1 LIDQLSGLH
10 ILVVEDNPANL
21 LLTQAVLQRSRC
33 RVSVAGSAADVD
45 RQIRRELPD
54 VILMDIQLP
63 GQDGLAITRQLK
75 ADPAT
80 AAIPI
85 VALTAHAMKEDQ
97 ERVYQA
103 GCDGYLA
110 KPISVRTFAGELAVI
125 LDRARQMPKR

>member
-1 LIDQLSGLH
+1 LIDQLNGLH
-10 ILVVEDNPANL
+10 VLVVEDNPANL

-33 RVSVAGSAADVD
+33 RISVAGSAEDVD
-45 RQIRRELPD
+45 RQIIRELPD

-75 ADPAT
+75 ADPST

-85 VALTAHAMKEDQ
+85 IALTAHAMKEDQ

-103 GCDGYLA
+103 GCDGYMA
-110 KPISVRTFAGELAVI
+110 KPISIRTFAGELALI
-125 LDRARQMPKR
+125 LDRTRQARER